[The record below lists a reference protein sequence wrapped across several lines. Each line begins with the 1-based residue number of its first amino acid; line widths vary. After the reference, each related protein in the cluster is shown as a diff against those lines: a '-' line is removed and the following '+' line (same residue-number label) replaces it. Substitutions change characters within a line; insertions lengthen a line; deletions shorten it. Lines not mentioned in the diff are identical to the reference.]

1 MGNLWVSEFC
11 EQAEFVV
18 KTDDDQFVDL
28 YEVNNTSLRSKQI
41 MWLEYKVYTL
51 TRAKVNS
58 SDYKNDRFK

>member
-28 YEVNNTSLRSKQI
+28 YEVNNTGL
-41 MWLEYKVYTL
+41 
-51 TRAKVNS
+51 
-58 SDYKNDRFK
+58 